1 MTSNF
6 AKAIV
11 GAPVAKPEVRESV
24 EPITLSAR
32 ELIDTLAEAERVQEE
47 GFTSKTS
54 VSAPG
59 AAKRAPGLGKSVQKK
74 TKGTVQ
80 KSTSGTVAD

>member
-11 GAPVAKPEVRESV
+11 GAPVPRPTHESD
-24 EPITLSAR
+24 EPPTLSAR

-59 AAKRAPGLGKSVQKK
+59 AAKRAPGVGKSVEKK
-74 TKGTVQ
+74 AKGTV
-80 KSTSGTVAD
+80 KTSSGTV